1 MASWAPA
8 LFGDALVAEGGTEV
22 NTEDALKD
30 ASKLLDYL
38 YTHPNAI
45 LRYHAS
51 DMVLHI
57 HSDASYL
64 SAPKARSRA
73 GGYFYLS
80 SKPDDPHRQPLPTD
94 PLPPMNGAVLTNC
107 NIMKPVLGSA
117 AEAETG
123 ALYFN
128 MCDAVPIRTALEE
141 MGHPQPPTPI
151 VIDNSTASGIANNTI
166 KQRRSKAIDMRFY
179 WVQDRIT
186 QQQFKVYWRKGEE
199 NLADYFT
206 KHHPARYHI
215 LMRPTYLL
223 Q

>member
-1 MASWAPA
+1 
-8 LFGDALVAEGGTEV
+8 
-22 NTEDALKD
+22 
-30 ASKLLDYL
+30 
-38 YTHPNAI
+38 
-45 LRYHAS
+45 
-51 DMVLHI
+51 
-57 HSDASYL
+57 
-64 SAPKARSRA
+64 
-73 GGYFYLS
+73 
-80 SKPDDPHRQPLPTD
+80 
-94 PLPPMNGAVLTNC
+94 MNGAVLTNC